1 MGRALEP
8 GERFP
13 IVLDWDMDKPE
24 EQRPTIYTLALSMR
38 RQRRL
43 GKLLDDAPKSTTSDQ
58 LFDTLEEGLAEVITG
73 WRNFRSPDTGEEIGY
88 SREALQDV
96 FTTAEAY
103 EVFRKVLSGGVV
115 SKEEEKNSASQP

>member
-24 EQRPTIYTLALSMR
+24 DQRPTIFTVALSMR
-38 RQRRL
+38 RQERL
-43 GKLLDDAPKSTTSDQ
+43 GDLLDNAPKGNSKE
-58 LFDTLEEGLAEVITG
+58 FFVALEEGLSEVITG
-73 WRNFRSPDTGEEIGY
+73 WRNFRNPQTGEEIPY
-88 SREALQDV
+88 SREALMDV

-103 EVFRKVLSGGVV
+103 EVFRKVLGGGYV
-115 SKEEEKNSASQP
+115 SKADEKNSASQP

>member
-24 EQRPTIYTLALSMR
+24 DQRPTIFTVALSMR
-38 RQRRL
+38 RQERL
-43 GKLLDDAPKSTTSDQ
+43 GDLLDNAPKGNSKD
-58 LFDTLEEGLAEVITG
+58 FFVALEEGLSEVITG
-73 WRNFRSPDTGEEIGY
+73 WRNFRNPQTGEEIPY
-88 SREALQDV
+88 SREALMDV

-103 EVFRKVLSGGVV
+103 EVFRKVLGGGYV
-115 SKEEEKNSASQP
+115 SKADEKNSASQP

>member
-24 EQRPTIYTLALSMR
+24 AERPTIYTVALSMR

-43 GKLLDDAPKSTTSDQ
+43 GQLLDDAPKATGSDE
-58 LFDTLEEGLAEVITG
+58 FFAVLEQGLSEVITG
-73 WRNFRSPDTGEEIGY
+73 WRNFRDPRTGGEIAY
-88 SREALQDV
+88 TREALLDV
-96 FTTAEAY
+96 FTTSEAY
-103 EVFRKVLSGGVV
+103 EVFRKVLAGGNT
-115 SKEEEKNSASQP
+115 SKEDEKNSASQP

>member
-24 EQRPTIYTLALSMR
+24 EKRPTIYTVALSMR
-38 RQRRL
+38 RQERL
-43 GKLLDDAPKSTTSDQ
+43 GDLLDGLKNCQSSRELFAQ
-58 LFDTLEEGLAEVITG
+58 LQQGLTEVITG
-73 WRNFRSPDTGEEIGY
+73 WKNFLDPATGSEIPYSP
-88 SREALQDV
+88 EAILDV

-103 EVFRKVLSGGVV
+103 ELYRKVLAGGST
-115 SKEEEKNSASQP
+115 SKADEKNSASQP

>member
-24 EQRPTIYTLALSMR
+24 DQRPTIYTVALSMR
-38 RQRRL
+38 RQERL
-43 GKLLDDAPKSTTSDQ
+43 GDLLDNLKNCQSSRELFGQ
-58 LFDTLEEGLAEVITG
+58 LQQGLGEVITG
-73 WRNFRSPDTGEEIGY
+73 WRNFRDPLTGSDIPYSPDSIM
-88 SREALQDV
+88 DV

-103 EVFRKVLSGGVV
+103 ELYRKVLAGGST
-115 SKEEEKNSASQP
+115 SKADEKNSASQP